1 MISKVKS
8 FFSEHKLASIS
19 LAVCLFEIVIIW
31 GGVVVVQTSGQH
43 PALFRF
49 TSAVW
54 LCGGVASV
62 VSAIA
67 ALIVDARREVGVVSL
82 VVAVAVFIACGLP
95 MMV

>member
-1 MISKVKS
+1 MTYSTKS
-8 FFSEHKLASIS
+8 FISQHNLASIS
-19 LAVCLFEIVIIW
+19 LAVCLFEVVIIW
-31 GGVVVVQTSGQH
+31 GGVVVVQISGQH
-43 PALFRF
+43 PAIFRF

-54 LCGGVASV
+54 LCGGLVSI

-82 VVAVAVFIACGLP
+82 AVAVALFIACGLP